1 LTQSN
6 DPLSTNEINSHFVN
20 QTSSQNDMVQIDYLI
35 MFASPNQ
42 FVQIDNVIFLKPIIL
57 EIFLLENPVKETM
70 NYNSACEYVMHLS
83 IFMFFSQFFM
93 YILQL
98 QLNHSFNN

>member
-1 LTQSN
+1 MTQSN

-20 QTSSQNDMVQIDYLI
+20 RTSSQNDMVQID
-35 MFASPNQ
+35 
-42 FVQIDNVIFLKPIIL
+42 NVVFLKPIIL